1 MKNIIKIS
9 FRNLLRSGRRTI
21 LTASLITIGVMFV
34 LIYAALSGSF
44 KAYMVS
50 QVTDS
55 MLGHIQIH
63 KKGYIASVDNL
74 PLDKNMNAAQINKI
88 TEMLEENEF
97 IESYTF
103 RLKLGA
109 MFSNYVA
116 STGIRLNGIDP
127 KNESLTLPL
136 FSSRL
141 ASSLNTMDAASL
153 KEGSILVPQLVAKGM
168 NVNDGDTVVL
178 VATNQKGSVNG
189 LNFKVAGTIEP
200 ISGPG
205 GRDGYIHI
213 NDVKKLLR
221 LKVAE
226 VSEVVIRL
234 KDVKYLEKVMKQLKP
249 LSDMKNQEDK
259 PVLEIHTWKKLSP
272 FYTIVKMLNIMDISI
287 KIILISIVLISVLN
301 VMVMSV
307 YERIK
312 EIGTIAAMGTTPSTI
327 TKLFLT
333 EGLMLGIFGAIVG
346 SLLSF
351 VFVFVINTIGITF
364 SFGRQNDLTLNPSLQ
379 INEVLMVSVIVIII
393 SLIASISPAIKAAKL
408 NPVDALRQ
416 N

>member
-21 LTASLITIGVMFV
+21 LTASLITIGVIFV
-34 LIYAALSGSF
+34 LVYAALSGSF
-44 KAYMVS
+44 KAYMVG

-63 KKGYIASVDNL
+63 RKGYIASVDNL
-74 PLDKNMNAAQINKI
+74 PLDKNLNKKQIEKIEELLAKNKY
-88 TEMLEENEF
+88 

-103 RLKLGA
+103 RLKLGS

-116 STGIRLNGIDP
+116 STNIRLNGIDP
-127 KNESLTLPL
+127 EKESKTLPL

-141 ASSLNTMDAASL
+141 DGIETDSL
-153 KEGSILVPQLVAKGM
+153 KEGSILVPELIAKGM
-168 NVNDGDTVVL
+168 KVKKDDTVVL

-213 NDVKKLLR
+213 KDVKKLLR
-221 LKVAE
+221 LKEIE
-226 VSEVVIRL
+226 VSEIVIRL
-234 KDVKYLEKVMKQLKP
+234 KDVDNLEKAMKELKP
-249 LSDMKNQEDK
+249 LTQFKNQKDK
-259 PVLEIHTWKKLSP
+259 PVFEIHTWKKLSP
-272 FYTIVKMLNIMDISI
+272 FYNIVKMLDIMDISI
-287 KIILISIVLISVLN
+287 KIILISIVLISILN

-327 TKLFLT
+327 IKLFLT
-333 EGLMLGIFGAIVG
+333 EGLMLGVFGAIVG
-346 SLLSF
+346 SVISF
-351 VFVFVINTIGITF
+351 IIVFSINLVGITF
-364 SFGRQNDLTLNPSLQ
+364 SFGRQSDLSLNPTLG
-379 INEVLMVSVIVIII
+379 INEVLVVSVIVILI
-393 SLIASISPAIKAAKL
+393 SLIASISPAMKAAKL

>member
-1 MKNIIKIS
+1 MKNIVKIA
-9 FRNLLRSGRRTI
+9 FRNLVRSGRRSI
-21 LTASLITIGVMFV
+21 LTASLITVGVMFV
-34 LIYAALSGSF
+34 LIYASLAGSF
-44 KAYMVS
+44 KAYMVG

-63 KKGYIASVDNL
+63 RKGYVASVDNL
-74 PLDKNMNAAQINKI
+74 PLDKNLNQKQLAKV
-88 TEMLEENEF
+88 TELLDENPY

-116 STGIRLNGIDP
+116 STSLRLTGIDP
-127 KNESLTLPL
+127 ENEAATLPL
-136 FSSRL
+136 FASRVQGSSAGAL
-141 ASSLNTMDAASL
+141 Q
-153 KEGSILVPQLVAKGM
+153 EGSIFVPELVAKGM
-168 NVNDGDTVVL
+168 KVAKDDTIVL
-178 VATNQKGSVNG
+178 VATNLKGSVNG
-189 LNFKVAGTIEP
+189 LNFKVAGMVEP

-221 LKVAE
+221 LNQAE

-234 KDVKYLEKVMKQLKP
+234 KDVANLEKAMKSLQP
-249 LSDMKNQEDK
+249 LREIKNQKDK
-259 PVLEIHTWKKLSP
+259 PVFELHSWKKLSP
-272 FYTIVKMLNIMDISI
+272 FYNIVKMLDLMDISI
-287 KIILISIVLISVLN
+287 KIILISIVLISILN

-312 EIGTIAAMGTTPSTI
+312 EIGTIAAMGTSPATI

-333 EGLMLGIFGAIVG
+333 EGLMLGVFGTVVG
-346 SLLSF
+346 SVLSWII
-351 VFVFVINTIGITF
+351 VIIVNTIGISY
-364 SFGRQNDLTLNPSLQ
+364 SFGRQSDLVLNPVLHL
-379 INEVLMVSVIVIII
+379 NEVLLISGIVILI
-393 SLIASISPAIKAAKL
+393 SLIASISPAMKAANL

>member
-1 MKNIIKIS
+1 MKNIVKIAY
-9 FRNLLRSGRRTI
+9 RNLMRSGRRTI

-34 LIYAALSGSF
+34 LIYSALAGSF
-44 KAYMVS
+44 KAYMVG

-55 MLGHIQIH
+55 MLGHIQVH
-63 KKGYIASVDNL
+63 RKGYIASVDNL
-74 PLDKNMNAAQINKI
+74 PLDKNLNQKQIEKV
-88 TEMLEENEF
+88 TELLDENPY

-116 STGIRLNGIDP
+116 STSLRLTGIDP
-127 KNESLTLPL
+127 ENEAATLPL
-136 FSSRL
+136 FASRVQG
-141 ASSLNTMDAASL
+141 SDAAAL
-153 KEGSILVPQLVAKGM
+153 AEETILVPELIAKGM
-168 NVNDGDTVVL
+168 KVAKDDTIVL

-189 LNFKVAGTIEP
+189 LNFKVAGTVEP

-221 LKVAE
+221 LKAVE

-234 KDVKYLEKVMKQLKP
+234 KDVSKLEKAMQSLKP
-249 LSDMKNQEDK
+249 LQMMRNQKDK
-259 PVLEIHTWKKLSP
+259 PVFELHSWKKLSP
-272 FYTIVKMLNIMDISI
+272 FYNIVKMLDLMDISI

-312 EIGTIAAMGTTPSTI
+312 EIGTIAAMGTSPATI

-333 EGLMLGIFGAIVG
+333 EGLMLGLFGTLLG
-346 SLLSF
+346 SLLSYGI
-351 VFVFVINTIGITF
+351 VLIINSVGIAF
-364 SFGRQNDLTLNPSLQ
+364 SFGRQSDLVLNPVLHL
-379 INEVLMVSVIVIII
+379 NEMAVVSVIVILI
-393 SLIASISPAIKAAKL
+393 SLIASISPAIKAANL

>member
-1 MKNIIKIS
+1 MKNIVKIS
-9 FRNLLRSGRRTI
+9 FRNLMRSGRRTI

-34 LIYAALSGSF
+34 LIYSALAGSF
-44 KAYMVS
+44 KAYMVG

-63 KKGYIASVDNL
+63 RKGYIASVDNL
-74 PLDKNMNAAQINKI
+74 PLDKNLNQKQIAKV
-88 TEMLEENEF
+88 TELLDKNPY

-116 STGIRLNGIDP
+116 STSLRLNGIDP
-127 KNESLTLPL
+127 EKEAMTLPL
-136 FSSRL
+136 FASRVQG
-141 ASSLNTMDAASL
+141 SDAGML
-153 KEGSILVPQLVAKGM
+153 QEGHILVPELVAKGM
-168 NVNDGDTVVL
+168 KVAKGDTIVL
-178 VATNQKGSVNG
+178 VATNLKGSVNG
-189 LNFKVAGTIEP
+189 LNFKVAGTVEP

-213 NDVKKLLR
+213 KDVQKLLR
-221 LKVAE
+221 LKQAE
-226 VSEVVIRL
+226 VSEIAIRL
-234 KDVKYLEKVMKQLKP
+234 KNVDDLEKAMKSLKP
-249 LSDMKNQEDK
+249 LQMMKNQKDK
-259 PVLEIHTWKKLSP
+259 PVFEIHTWKKLSP
-272 FYTIVKMLNIMDISI
+272 FYNIVKMLDLMDISI

-312 EIGTIAAMGTTPSTI
+312 EIGTIAAMGTSPATI

-333 EGLMLGIFGAIVG
+333 EGLMLGIFGTLLG
-346 SLLSF
+346 SLLSYLI
-351 VFVFVINTIGITF
+351 VIVINSVGIAF
-364 SFGRQNDLTLNPSLQ
+364 SFGRQDDLVLNPVLHL
-379 INEVLMVSVIVIII
+379 NEMLIVSAIVILI
-393 SLIASISPAIKAAKL
+393 SLIASISPAIKAANL
-408 NPVDALRQ
+408 DPVDALRQ

>member
-1 MKNIIKIS
+1 MKNIIKMS

-34 LIYAALSGSF
+34 LVYAALSGSF

-74 PLDKNMNAAQINKI
+74 PLDKNLNEKQIIKI
-88 TEMLEENEF
+88 TELLDENPY
-97 IESYTF
+97 IQSYTF
-103 RLKLGA
+103 RLKLGS

-116 STGIRLNGIDP
+116 STNIRLNGIDP
-127 KNESLTLPL
+127 KKESLTLPL

-141 ASSLNTMDAASL
+141 DGVDTASL
-153 KEGSILVPQLVAKGM
+153 KEGTILVPELIAKGM
-168 NVNDGDTVVL
+168 KVKKDDTVVL
-178 VATNQKGSVNG
+178 VATNKKGSVNG

-221 LKVAE
+221 LKDVE
-226 VSEVVIRL
+226 ISEVVIRL
-234 KDVKYLEKVMKQLKP
+234 KDVQNLEKVMKSLKP
-249 LSDMKNQEDK
+249 LALIKNQKEK
-259 PVLEIHTWKKLSP
+259 QVFEIHTWKKLSP
-272 FYTIVKMLNIMDISI
+272 FYNIVKMLDIMDISI
-287 KIILISIVLISVLN
+287 KIILISIVLISILN

-327 TKLFLT
+327 IKLFLT
-333 EGLMLGIFGAIVG
+333 EGLMLGVFGAMVG
-346 SLLSF
+346 SVFSF
-351 VFVFVINTIGITF
+351 IIVVLINSIGITF
-364 SFGRQNDLTLNPSLQ
+364 SFGRQDGLTLNPSLG
-379 INEVLMVSVIVIII
+379 IDDILLVSVIVILI
-393 SLIASISPAIKAAKL
+393 SLIASLSPAMKAAKL

>member
-9 FRNLLRSGRRTI
+9 FRNLIRSGKRTV
-21 LTASLITIGVMFV
+21 LTASLITIGVIFV
-34 LIYAALSGSF
+34 LVYAALSGSF
-44 KAYMVS
+44 KAYMVG
-50 QVTDS
+50 QITDS

-63 KKGYIASVDNL
+63 TKGYVASIDNL
-74 PLDKNMNAAQINKI
+74 PLDKNLNEKQISKI
-88 TEMLEENEF
+88 KEFLDENPY

-109 MFSNYVA
+109 MFSNYVS
-116 STGIRLNGIDP
+116 STSVKLNGIDP
-127 KNESLTLPL
+127 LKETQTLPL
-136 FSSRL
+136 FASRIEGEDP
-141 ASSLNTMDAASL
+141 SSL
-153 KEGSILVPQLVAKGM
+153 KEGSIIVPELLAKGM
-168 NVNDGDTVVL
+168 KINKNDTIVL

-189 LNFKVAGTIEP
+189 LNFKVVSTAEAA
-200 ISGPG
+200 SGPG

-221 LKVAE
+221 FNEAE

-234 KDVKYLEKVMKQLKP
+234 KDVKYLNKAMKLLQP
-249 LSDMKNQEDK
+249 LSEFKNQKDK
-259 PVLEIHTWKKLSP
+259 QVFEIHTWEELSP
-272 FYTIVKMLNIMDISI
+272 FYNIVKMLNLMDISI
-287 KIILISIVLISVLN
+287 KIILISIVLISILN

-333 EGLMLGIFGAIVG
+333 EGLMLGIFGTILGGVLSYVIV
-346 SLLSF
+346 F
-351 VFVFVINTIGITF
+351 IINAIGITF
-364 SFGRQNDLTLNPSLQ
+364 SFARQDNLTLSPVLN
-379 INEVLMVSVIVIII
+379 INEVIVVSLIVIVI
-393 SLIASISPAIKAAKL
+393 SLIASISPARKAAKL

>member
-1 MKNIIKIS
+1 MKNIIKMS
-9 FRNLLRSGRRTI
+9 FRNLLRSGRRTV

-44 KAYMVS
+44 KAYMVG

-74 PLDKNMNAAQINKI
+74 PLDKNLNAKQIEKI
-88 TEMLEENEF
+88 TQLLDENPY

-103 RLKLGA
+103 RLKLGS

-127 KNESLTLPL
+127 QKESQTLPL

-141 ASSLNTMDAASL
+141 SGGDTDSL
-153 KEGSILVPQLVAKGM
+153 KEGEILVPALVAKGM
-168 NVNDGDTVVL
+168 KVKKDDTVVL

-189 LNFKVAGTIEP
+189 MNFKVAGTIEP

-205 GRDGYIHI
+205 GRDSYIHI
-213 NDVKKLLR
+213 KDVKKLLR
-221 LKVAE
+221 LKKPE

-234 KDVKYLEKVMKQLKP
+234 KDVVNLQKAMGLLKP
-249 LSDMKNQEDK
+249 LAQMKNQKDK
-259 PVLEIHTWKKLSP
+259 PVFEVHTWQKLSP
-272 FYTIVKMLNIMDISI
+272 FYNIVKMLNIMDISI
-287 KIILISIVLISVLN
+287 KIILISIVLISILN

-333 EGLMLGIFGAIVG
+333 EGLMLGVFGAIVG
-346 SLLSF
+346 SILSF
-351 VFVFVINTIGITF
+351 IVIFVINAVGISF
-364 SFGRQNDLTLNPSLQ
+364 SFGRQASLTLNPTLSF
-379 INEVLMVSVIVIII
+379 NEVLVVGVIVILI
-393 SLIASISPAIKAAKL
+393 SLIASISPARKAAKL

>member
-1 MKNIIKIS
+1 MVKNIIKIS

-34 LIYAALSGSF
+34 LVYSALSGSF
-44 KAYMVS
+44 KSYMVG

-74 PLDKNMNAAQINKI
+74 PLDKNINKKQLDKI
-88 TEMLEENEF
+88 TEILDKNQF

-103 RLKLGA
+103 RLKLGS
-109 MFSNYVA
+109 MFSNYIS
-116 STGIRLNGIDP
+116 STNIRLNGIDP
-127 KNESLTLPL
+127 LKEAKTLPL
-136 FSSRL
+136 FESRIDEIK
-141 ASSLNTMDAASL
+141 ASEL
-153 KEGSILVPQLVAKGM
+153 KEGSIIVPELLAKGM
-168 NVNDGDTVVL
+168 GVKKGDSIVL
-178 VATNQKGSVNG
+178 VATNKKGSVNG
-189 LNFKVAGTIEP
+189 LNFKVEGSIEP

-221 LKVAE
+221 FKEIE

-234 KDVKYLEKVMKQLKP
+234 KDVKHLKTVMRMLKP
-249 LSDMKNQEDK
+249 LSNMKNQKDK
-259 PVLEIHTWKKLSP
+259 PVFEVHTWEKLSP
-272 FYTIVKMLNIMDISI
+272 FYNIVKMLDIMDISI

-301 VMVMSV
+301 VMVMNV
-307 YERIK
+307 FERIK

-333 EGLMLGIFGAIVG
+333 EGLMLGTFGAIVG
-346 SLLSF
+346 SFLSYIIILI
-351 VFVFVINTIGITF
+351 INGIGISF
-364 SFGRQNDLTLNPSLQ
+364 SFGRQSDLTLNPVLH
-379 INEVLMVSVIVIII
+379 INEILIVGVIVIII
-393 SLIASISPAIKAAKL
+393 SLIASISPAIKAANL

>member
-44 KAYMVS
+44 KAYMVG

-74 PLDKNMNAAQINKI
+74 PLDKNINEKQIDKI
-88 TEMLEENEF
+88 KELLDSNEL

-127 KNESLTLPL
+127 KNEALTLPL

-141 ASSLNTMDAASL
+141 DGMDAASL

-168 NVNDGDTVVL
+168 NVKKDDTVVL

-213 NDVKKLLR
+213 KDVKKLLR
-221 LKVAE
+221 LKEAE

-234 KDVKYLEKVMKQLKP
+234 KNVKDLEKVMKQLKP
-249 LSDMKNQEDK
+249 LSEMINKKDK
-259 PVLEIHTWKKLSP
+259 PVFEIHPWKKLTP
-272 FYTIVKMLNIMDISI
+272 FYTIVKMLDLMDISI

-312 EIGTIAAMGTTPSTI
+312 EIGTIAAMGTTPNTI

-346 SLLSF
+346 SLLSYI
-351 VFVFVINTIGITF
+351 FVFVINTIGITF
-364 SFGRQNDLTLNPSLQ
+364 SFGRQSDLTLNPSLS
-379 INEVLMVSVIVIII
+379 INEVLVVSIIVIII
-393 SLIASISPAIKAAKL
+393 SLIASISPARKAAKL

>member
-1 MKNIIKIS
+1 MKNIIKMS
-9 FRNLLRSGRRTI
+9 FRNLLRSGRRTV

-34 LIYAALSGSF
+34 LVYAALSGSF
-44 KAYMVS
+44 KDYMVG

-63 KKGYIASVDNL
+63 KKGYVASVDNL
-74 PLDKNMNAAQINKI
+74 PLDKNLNEKQIEII
-88 TEMLEENEF
+88 TELLDENKF
-97 IESYTF
+97 VESYTF
-103 RLKLGA
+103 RLKLGT

-116 STGIRLNGIDP
+116 STNIRLNGINP
-127 KNESLTLPL
+127 QNEAKTLPL

-141 ASSLNTMDAASL
+141 DGIDTTSL
-153 KEGSILVPQLVAKGM
+153 KEGSILVPELIAKGM
-168 NVNDGDTVVL
+168 KVSKGDTVVL

-189 LNFKVAGTIEP
+189 MNFKVAGTIEP

-213 NDVKKLLR
+213 KDVKKLLR
-221 LKVAE
+221 LKEVE

-234 KDVKYLEKVMKQLKP
+234 KDASKLDKAMKLLKP
-249 LSDMKNQEDK
+249 LTELKNQKGK
-259 PVLEIHTWKKLSP
+259 PIFEVHAWKKLSP
-272 FYTIVKMLNIMDISI
+272 FYNIVKMLDIMDMSI
-287 KIILISIVLISVLN
+287 KIILISIVLISILN

-333 EGLMLGIFGAIVG
+333 EGLMLGVFGAIVG
-346 SLLSF
+346 SILSF
-351 VFVFVINTIGITF
+351 IIVFIINAVGITF
-364 SFGRQNDLTLNPSLQ
+364 SFGRQDSLTLNPTLSL
-379 INEVLMVSVIVIII
+379 NEVLVVGVIVILI
-393 SLIASISPAIKAAKL
+393 SLIASISPARKAANL

>member
-1 MKNIIKIS
+1 MKNIIKIA
-9 FRNLLRSGRRTI
+9 FRNLLRSGRRTL

-34 LIYAALSGSF
+34 LVYAALSGSF
-44 KAYMVS
+44 KAYMIG

-63 KKGYIASVDNL
+63 KKGYIASLDNL
-74 PLDKNMNAAQINKI
+74 PLDKNLNAKQIDKV
-88 TEMLEENEF
+88 TALLEENPL

-116 STGIRLNGIDP
+116 STSVRLNGIDP
-127 KNESLTLPL
+127 QKEVKTLPL
-136 FSSRL
+136 FSSRIEGID
-141 ASSLNTMDAASL
+141 ASSLE
-153 KEGSILVPQLVAKGM
+153 EGSILVPELIAKGM
-168 NVNDGDTVVL
+168 QVEKDDTIVL
-178 VATNQKGSVNG
+178 VATNKKGSVNG

-221 LKVAE
+221 FDAIE

-234 KDVKYLEKVMKQLKP
+234 KNVAYLQKAMQQLQP
-249 LSDMKNQEDK
+249 LAQMKNQKEK
-259 PVLEIHTWKKLSP
+259 PVFEIHTWKQLSP
-272 FYTIVKMLNIMDISI
+272 FYNIVKMLDIMDISI

-333 EGLMLGIFGAIVG
+333 EGLMLGIFGTILGSILSLGIVAI
-346 SLLSF
+346 L
-351 VFVFVINTIGITF
+351 NAMEITF
-364 SFGRQNDLTLNPSLQ
+364 SFGRQEGLTLSPVLHLS
-379 INEVLMVSVIVIII
+379 EVLVVSVIVILI
-393 SLIASISPAIKAAKL
+393 SLIASISPAIKAANL

>member
-34 LIYAALSGSF
+34 LVYAALSGSF
-44 KAYMVS
+44 KAYMIG

-63 KKGYIASVDNL
+63 RKGYIASVDNL
-74 PLDKNMNAAQINKI
+74 PLDKNLNKKQLDKI
-88 TEMLEENEF
+88 KEMLDSNEF

-127 KNESLTLPL
+127 VKESQTLPL
-136 FSSRL
+136 FSSRIDGI
-141 ASSLNTMDAASL
+141 DAASL
-153 KEGSILVPQLVAKGM
+153 KEGSILVPELVAKGM
-168 NVNDGDTVVL
+168 DVKTGDTIVL

-189 LNFKVAGTIEP
+189 LNFQVTGSIEP

-221 LKVAE
+221 LKSTE

-234 KDVKYLEKVMKQLKP
+234 KDVKYLEKVVKQLKP
-249 LSDMKNQEDK
+249 LSEMRNQKDK
-259 PVLEIHTWKKLSP
+259 PVFEIHTWKALSP
-272 FYTIVKMLNIMDISI
+272 FYNIVKMLDIMDISI

-312 EIGTIAAMGTTPSTI
+312 EIGTIAAMGTTPGTI

-346 SLLSF
+346 SILSYAF
-351 VFVFVINTIGITF
+351 VFVVNTIGITF
-364 SFGRQNDLTLNPSLQ
+364 SFGRQDGLTLNPVLQ

-393 SLIASISPAIKAAKL
+393 SLVASISPARKAAKL

>member
-9 FRNLLRSGRRTI
+9 FRNLFRSGRRTV

-34 LIYAALSGSF
+34 LVYAALSGSF
-44 KAYMVS
+44 KAYMVG

-74 PLDKNMNAAQINKI
+74 PLDKNLNAKQIDKI
-88 TEMLEENEF
+88 TSFLDENRF

-103 RLKLGA
+103 RLKLGSI
-109 MFSNYVA
+109 FSNYVA

-127 KNESLTLPL
+127 VRESLTLPL

-141 ASSLNTMDAASL
+141 SGMDTASL
-153 KEGSILVPQLVAKGM
+153 KEGSILVPELIAKGM
-168 NVNDGDTVVL
+168 KVKKDDTIVL

-189 LNFKVAGTIEP
+189 LNFKVAGMIEP

-213 NDVKKLLR
+213 KDVKKLLR
-221 LKVAE
+221 LRELE
-226 VSEVVIRL
+226 VSEVVVRL
-234 KDVKYLEKVMKQLKP
+234 KDVSDLEKVMKLLKP
-249 LSDMKNQEDK
+249 LTMIKNQKEK
-259 PVLEIHTWKKLSP
+259 PVFEMHSWKKLTP
-272 FYTIVKMLNIMDISI
+272 FYNIVKMLNIMDISI
-287 KIILISIVLISVLN
+287 KIILISIVLISILN

-312 EIGTIAAMGTTPSTI
+312 EIGTIAAMGTTPATI

-346 SLLSF
+346 SVLSF
-351 VFVFVINTIGITF
+351 IIVFIINAVGITF
-364 SFGRQNDLTLNPSLQ
+364 SFGRQDSLTLNPTLG
-379 INEVLMVSVIVIII
+379 INEVLVVSVIVILI
-393 SLIASISPAIKAAKL
+393 SLIASISPARKASKL

>member
-9 FRNLLRSGRRTI
+9 FRNLLRSGRRTV
-21 LTASLITIGVMFV
+21 LTASLITIGVIFV
-34 LIYAALSGSF
+34 LVYAALSGSF
-44 KAYMVS
+44 KAYMVG

-63 KKGYIASVDNL
+63 SKGYIASVDNL
-74 PLDKNMNAAQINKI
+74 PLDKNLNAKQIDKI
-88 TEMLEENEF
+88 TQLLDKNPY

-103 RLKLGA
+103 RLKLGS

-127 KNESLTLPL
+127 TKESLTLPL

-141 ASSLNTMDAASL
+141 DGMDTASL
-153 KEGSILVPQLVAKGM
+153 KEGSILVPELIAKGM
-168 NVNDGDTVVL
+168 KIKKDDTIVL

-189 LNFKVAGTIEP
+189 LNFKVAGMIEP

-213 NDVKKLLR
+213 KDVKKLLR
-221 LKVAE
+221 LKKME

-234 KDVKYLEKVMKQLKP
+234 KNVENLEKAMKLLKP
-249 LSDMKNQEDK
+249 LAEFKNQKDK
-259 PVLEIHTWKKLSP
+259 PVFEVHTWKKLSP
-272 FYTIVKMLNIMDISI
+272 FYNIVKMLNIMDISI
-287 KIILISIVLISVLN
+287 KIILISIVLISILN

-327 TKLFLT
+327 IKLFLT
-333 EGLMLGIFGAIVG
+333 EGFMLGIFGAVVGTVFSYIIVFG
-346 SLLSF
+346 
-351 VFVFVINTIGITF
+351 INTIGISF
-364 SFGRQNDLTLNPSLQ
+364 SFGRQDGLTLNPALG
-379 INEVLMVSVIVIII
+379 INEVLVVSVIVILI
-393 SLIASISPAIKAAKL
+393 SLIASISPAMKAANL

>member
-9 FRNLLRSGRRTI
+9 FRNLLRSGRRTV

-34 LIYAALSGSF
+34 LVYAALSGSF
-44 KAYMVS
+44 KDYMIG

-63 KKGYIASVDNL
+63 KKGYVASVDNL
-74 PLDKNMNAAQINKI
+74 PLDKNLNEKQIEKI
-88 TEMLEENEF
+88 REILDENRF

-103 RLKLGA
+103 RLKLGT

-127 KNESLTLPL
+127 ENEAKTLPL

-141 ASSLNTMDAASL
+141 NGMDTTAL
-153 KEGSILVPQLVAKGM
+153 KEGAILVPELIAKGM
-168 NVNDGDTVVL
+168 KVKKDDTVVL

-189 LNFKVAGTIEP
+189 MNFKVAGMIEP

-213 NDVKKLLR
+213 KDVKKLLR
-221 LKVAE
+221 LKKLE

-234 KDVKYLEKVMKQLKP
+234 KDPSKLERAMKLLKP
-249 LSDMKNQEDK
+249 LTEIKNQKGK
-259 PVLEIHTWKKLSP
+259 PVFEVHPWKKLTP
-272 FYTIVKMLNIMDISI
+272 FYNIVKMLNVMDMSI
-287 KIILISIVLISVLN
+287 KIILISIVLISILN

-333 EGLMLGIFGAIVG
+333 EGLMLGVFGAIVG
-346 SLLSF
+346 SILSF
-351 VFVFVINTIGITF
+351 IIVFVINEVGITF
-364 SFGRQNDLTLNPSLQ
+364 SFGRQDSLTLNPTLSLG
-379 INEVLMVSVIVIII
+379 EVLVVGVIVIFI
-393 SLIASISPAIKAAKL
+393 SLIASISPARKAAKL

>member
-9 FRNLLRSGRRTI
+9 FRNLLRSARRTI
-21 LTASLITIGVMFV
+21 LTASLITIGVIFV
-34 LIYAALSGSF
+34 LVYSALSGSF
-44 KAYMVS
+44 KSYMIG

-63 KKGYIASVDNL
+63 KKGYVASVDNL
-74 PLDKNMNAAQINKI
+74 PLDKNLNSKQLNKI
-88 TEMLEENEF
+88 SEYLDENPS
-97 IESYTF
+97 IESYTY
-103 RLKLGA
+103 RLKLGS

-127 KNESLTLPL
+127 IKESQTLPL

-141 ASSLNTMDAASL
+141 DGMDTASL
-153 KEGSILVPQLVAKGM
+153 KEGSILVPELVAKGM
-168 NVNDGDTVVL
+168 KVKKDDTVVL

-189 LNFKVAGTIEP
+189 MNFKVAGTIEP

-213 NDVKKLLR
+213 KDVKKLLR
-221 LKVAE
+221 LKEVE

-234 KDVKYLEKVMKQLKP
+234 KNVDSLEKVMKQLKP
-249 LSDMKNQEDK
+249 LTLLKNANDK
-259 PVLEIHTWKKLSP
+259 PIFEVHAWKKLSP
-272 FYTIVKMLNIMDISI
+272 FYNIVKMLDIMDISI
-287 KIILISIVLISVLN
+287 KIILISIVLISILN

-327 TKLFLT
+327 TKLFLA
-333 EGLMLGIFGAIVG
+333 EGLMLGIFGATIGSIV
-346 SLLSF
+346 SYII
-351 VFVFVINTIGITF
+351 VIVINAVGISF
-364 SFGRQNDLTLNPSLQ
+364 SFGRQDLLTLNPTLSLK
-379 INEVLMVSVIVIII
+379 EVLVVSIIVIII
-393 SLIASISPAIKAAKL
+393 SLIASISPARKAAKL

>member
-9 FRNLLRSGRRTI
+9 FRNLLRSGRRTV

-34 LIYAALSGSF
+34 LVYAALSGSF
-44 KAYMVS
+44 KDYMVG

-63 KKGYIASVDNL
+63 KKGYVASVDNL
-74 PLDKNMNAAQINKI
+74 PLDKNLNEKQIKMITKLLDENK
-88 TEMLEENEF
+88 F
-97 IESYTF
+97 VESYTF
-103 RLKLGA
+103 RLKLGT
-109 MFSNYVA
+109 MFSNYIA

-127 KNESLTLPL
+127 ENEAKTLPL

-141 ASSLNTMDAASL
+141 NGIDTTALE
-153 KEGSILVPQLVAKGM
+153 EGAILVPELIAKGM
-168 NVNDGDTVVL
+168 NVKKDDTVVL

-189 LNFKVAGTIEP
+189 MNFKVAGMIEP

-221 LKVAE
+221 LKEVE

-234 KDVKYLEKVMKQLKP
+234 KDASKLEQAMKLLKP
-249 LSDMKNQEDK
+249 LTEFKNQKGK
-259 PVLEIHTWKKLSP
+259 PVFEVHAWKKLSP
-272 FYTIVKMLNIMDISI
+272 FYNIVKMLDIMDMSI
-287 KIILISIVLISVLN
+287 KIILISIVLISILN

-346 SLLSF
+346 SILSF
-351 VFVFVINTIGITF
+351 IIVFIINAVGITF
-364 SFGRQNDLTLNPSLQ
+364 SFGRQDGLTLNPTLSL
-379 INEVLMVSVIVIII
+379 NEVLVVGVIVILI
-393 SLIASISPAIKAAKL
+393 SLIASISPARKAAKL

>member
-1 MKNIIKIS
+1 MNNILKIS
-9 FRNLLRSGRRTI
+9 FRNLLRNRRRTL

-34 LIYAALSGSF
+34 LIYSALAGSF
-44 KAYMVS
+44 KAYMIG

-74 PLDKNMNAAQINKI
+74 PLNKNLNEKQIGLISK
-88 TEMLEENEF
+88 TLDENPF
-97 IESYTF
+97 VQSYTY

-116 STGIRLNGIDP
+116 STSVRLNGIDP
-127 KNESLTLPL
+127 EKEALTLPL
-136 FSSRL
+136 FASRIAGSDVSAL
-141 ASSLNTMDAASL
+141 E
-153 KEGSILVPQLVAKGM
+153 KGSIIVPELVAKGM
-168 NVNDGDTVVL
+168 NVKKDDTIVL

-213 NDVKKLLR
+213 DDVKRLLR
-221 LKVAE
+221 LGQAE

-234 KDVKYLEKVMKQLKP
+234 KDVDKLEQAMKSLKP
-249 LSDMKNQEDK
+249 MSEFKNQKDK
-259 PVLEIHTWKKLSP
+259 PVFELHTWKKLSP
-272 FYTIVKMLNIMDISI
+272 FYNIVKMLDLMDISI

-307 YERIK
+307 FERIK
-312 EIGTIAAMGTTPSTI
+312 EIGTIAAMGTSPATI
-327 TKLFLT
+327 TKLFLS
-333 EGLMLGIFGAIVG
+333 EGLMLGILGTILGSFLSYVIV
-346 SLLSF
+346 F
-351 VFVFVINTIGITF
+351 AINTVGISF
-364 SFGRQNDLTLNPSLQ
+364 SFGRQDNLVLSPVLHLNEMLF
-379 INEVLMVSVIVIII
+379 IGLIVILI
-393 SLIASISPAIKAAKL
+393 SLIASISPAIKAANL

>member
-1 MKNIIKIS
+1 MKNIIKMS

-34 LIYAALSGSF
+34 LVYAALSGSF
-44 KAYMVS
+44 KAYMVG

-74 PLDKNMNAAQINKI
+74 PLDKNLNSKQINKI
-88 TEMLEENEF
+88 THLLDENPYV
-97 IESYTF
+97 ESYTF
-103 RLKLGA
+103 RLKLGS

-127 KNESLTLPL
+127 KRESLTLPL

-141 ASSLNTMDAASL
+141 SGMDTASL
-153 KEGSILVPQLVAKGM
+153 KEGSILVPELIAKGM
-168 NVNDGDTVVL
+168 KVKKDDTIVL

-221 LKVAE
+221 FKKLE

-234 KDVKYLEKVMKQLKP
+234 KDVADLEKAMKLLKP
-249 LSDMKNQEDK
+249 LAMIKNLKDK
-259 PVLEIHTWKKLSP
+259 PVFEIHTWKKLSP
-272 FYTIVKMLNIMDISI
+272 FYNIVKMLNIMDISI
-287 KIILISIVLISVLN
+287 KIILISIVLISILN

-312 EIGTIAAMGTTPSTI
+312 EIGTIAAMGTTPATI

-333 EGLMLGIFGAIVG
+333 EGLMLGVFGAIVG
-346 SLLSF
+346 SVLSF
-351 VFVFVINTIGITF
+351 IVVFIISTVGITF
-364 SFGRQNDLTLNPSLQ
+364 SFGRQDGLTLNPSLGLS
-379 INEVLMVSVIVIII
+379 EVLVVSVIVILI
-393 SLIASISPAIKAAKL
+393 SLIASISPARKASQL

>member
-1 MKNIIKIS
+1 MKNIVKIA
-9 FRNLLRSGRRTI
+9 FRNLVRSGRRSI
-21 LTASLITIGVMFV
+21 LTASLITVGVMFV
-34 LIYAALSGSF
+34 LIYASLAGSF
-44 KAYMVS
+44 KAYMVG

-63 KKGYIASVDNL
+63 RKGYVASVDNL
-74 PLDKNMNAAQINKI
+74 PLDKNLNQKQLAKV
-88 TEMLEENEF
+88 TELLDENPY

-116 STGIRLNGIDP
+116 STSLRLTGIDP
-127 KNESLTLPL
+127 ENEAATLPL
-136 FSSRL
+136 FASRVQGSSAGAL
-141 ASSLNTMDAASL
+141 Q
-153 KEGSILVPQLVAKGM
+153 EGNIFVPELVAKGM
-168 NVNDGDTVVL
+168 KVGKGDTIVL
-178 VATNQKGSVNG
+178 VATNLKGSVNG
-189 LNFKVAGTIEP
+189 LNFKVAGMVEP

-221 LKVAE
+221 LDQAE

-234 KDVKYLEKVMKQLKP
+234 KDVANLEKAMKSLQP
-249 LSDMKNQEDK
+249 LREMKNQKDK
-259 PVLEIHTWKKLSP
+259 PVFELHSWKKLSP
-272 FYTIVKMLNIMDISI
+272 FYNIVKMLDLMDISI
-287 KIILISIVLISVLN
+287 KIILISIVLISILN

-312 EIGTIAAMGTTPSTI
+312 EIGTIAAMGTSPATI

-333 EGLMLGIFGAIVG
+333 EGLMLGVFGTVVG
-346 SLLSF
+346 SVLSW
-351 VFVFVINTIGITF
+351 VIVVIVNTIGISY
-364 SFGRQNDLTLNPSLQ
+364 SFGRQSDLVLNPVLHL
-379 INEVLMVSVIVIII
+379 NEVLIISSIVILI
-393 SLIASISPAIKAAKL
+393 SLIASISPAMKAANL